1 MRLVLALLLLA
12 SLLFLLAPAS
22 AQLAQPTLGDAPF
35 TWQEYGRTATCD
47 LALHRDLADDED
59 RPHVA
64 VLTER
69 ADNEGPSVVDD
80 LRYVAEQI
88 GRAHDLDPASVT
100 WIVRWGA
107 GAYEGAEGGKEIV
120 LQASFRRTKTGNLS
134 TPSWRVLSREQADDV
149 LSGR

>member
-1 MRLVLALLLLA
+1 MRLVLTLLLLV

-22 AQLAQPTLGDAPF
+22 AQLAQPTFDDAPF
-35 TWQEYGRTATCD
+35 TWQEYGRAAQCD
-47 LALHRDLADDED
+47 LSIHRDLSGDED

-80 LRYVAEQI
+80 LRYVAEQV
-88 GRAHDLDPASVT
+88 GRMHDLDPAGVT

-107 GAYEGAEGGKEIV
+107 AAYEGAEGGKEIV
-120 LQASFRRTKTGNLS
+120 LQARFRRTKSGNLS
-134 TPSWRVLSREQADDV
+134 TPSWKVLNHEQADD
-149 LSGR
+149 LMSGR

>member
-1 MRLVLALLLLA
+1 MRLVLALILIV

-22 AQLAQPTLGDAPF
+22 AQLAQSTFEDDLF

-47 LALHRDLADDED
+47 LAIHRDLADDED

-80 LRYVAEQI
+80 LRYVAEQV
-88 GRAHDLDPASVT
+88 GRMHDLDPAGVT

-107 GAYEGAEGGKEIV
+107 TAYRGAEGGKEIV
-120 LQASFRRTKTGNLS
+120 LQARFRRTKSGSLS
-134 TPSWRVLSREQADDV
+134 TPSWKVLSHEQADD
-149 LSGR
+149 LMNGR